1 MVIGLLWIFG
11 IYGFCTACI
20 HVLHWLGRGAYT
32 GRDFEYSKRK
42 TIYVVLATLNNQLQ
56 IEWYVR
62 SYLMVSLLRGRLID
76 LTVFDAGSTD
86 DTLPIVQRLAKTRDN
101 IKVEA
106 TSEGLEAFIEAH
118 QADQVVQLHLIGR
131 SVKERWL
138 RLHW

>member
-20 HVLHWLGRGAYT
+20 HLLHWLGRGAYA
-32 GRDFEYSKRK
+32 GRDFEYAKRK
-42 TIYVVLATLNNQLQ
+42 TTYVVLITMNNQLQ

-86 DTLPIVQRLAKTRDN
+86 DTLLIVQKLALTRDN

-106 TSEGLEAFIEAH
+106 TTEGLEAFIEAH
-118 QADQVVQLHLIGR
+118 QDDQVVQLHLANRNLQEG
-131 SVKERWL
+131 WL
-138 RLHW
+138 RLRW

>member
-11 IYGFCTACI
+11 IYGLCTACI
-20 HVLHWLGRGAYT
+20 HLLHWFGLGAYT
-32 GRDFEYSKRK
+32 QRDFDYSKRK
-42 TIYVVLATLNNQLQ
+42 MIYVVLVTLNNQLQ

-101 IKVEA
+101 ISVEA
-106 TSEGLEAFIEAH
+106 TTESLAEFLEAHE
-118 QADQVVQLHLIGR
+118 ADQVVQLHLMGR
-131 SVKERWL
+131 AANEGWF
-138 RLHW
+138 RLDW